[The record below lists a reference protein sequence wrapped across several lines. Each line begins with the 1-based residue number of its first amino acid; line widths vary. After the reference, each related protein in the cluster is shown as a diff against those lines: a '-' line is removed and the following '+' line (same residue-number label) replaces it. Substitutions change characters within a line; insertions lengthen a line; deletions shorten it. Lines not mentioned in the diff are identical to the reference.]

1 MNSKTK
7 NALKGIVKE
16 CLIEILAE
24 GLVGNNTATIR
35 EKRELKGSLHESSER
50 LGRQSIREASLAH
63 LGTQS
68 NKTDYQKERPRNYLD
83 SITMGVEN
91 SKIPEDN
98 ERIHINKT
106 VANLTNDAVMSDIL
120 ADTAMTT
127 LKEQKQGSRPSG
139 PSVMA
144 NGDEAARIAS
154 QSDPMELFG
163 GTASNWANLAF
174 SPSLRQK

>member
-1 MNSKTK
+1 MNNKTK

-35 EKRELKGSLHESSER
+35 EKRELRGSLQESSER
-50 LGRQSIREASLAH
+50 LGRQSIRETSLSH
-63 LGTQS
+63 MSSQS
-68 NKTDYQKERPRNYLD
+68 NRSTQQKERPRSYLD

-91 SKIPEDN
+91 SKSVESN
-98 ERIHINKT
+98 ERSHINKT
-106 VANLTNDAVMSDIL
+106 VSSLTKDSVMSDIL

-127 LKEQKQGSRPSG
+127 LKEQKEGARPSG
-139 PSVMA
+139 PSIMA
-144 NGDEAARIAS
+144 SGDDAARIVE

-163 GTASNWANLAF
+163 GNASNWANLAF
-174 SPSLRQK
+174 APSLRQK